1 MAPHFDGVIFKTHAA
16 EVRRRLDRS
25 FPPYCV
31 VDVRPRADWER
42 GHIPGAVSGEDRG
55 AALPAGTTE
64 RTEFIVVG
72 AQPEDPAMRA
82 ASLDLRRQGAHRVV
96 ELTGGMAEWKLAGNP
111 LERA

>member
-1 MAPHFDGVIFKTHAA
+1 MDPHFDGVIFKTHAA

-42 GHIPGAVSGEDRG
+42 GHIPGAVSGADRG

-64 RTEFIVVG
+64 RTELIVVG
-72 AQPEDPAMRA
+72 AEPEDPAMRET
-82 ASLDLRRQGAHRVV
+82 SLDLRRLGAQRVV
-96 ELTGGMAEWKLAGNP
+96 ELTGGMTEWRLAGYP
-111 LERA
+111 VERA